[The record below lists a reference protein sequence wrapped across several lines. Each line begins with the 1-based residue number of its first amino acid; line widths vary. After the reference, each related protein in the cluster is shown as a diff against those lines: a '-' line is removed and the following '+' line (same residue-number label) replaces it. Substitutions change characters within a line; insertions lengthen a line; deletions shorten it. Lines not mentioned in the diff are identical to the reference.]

1 MINLGVTDLG
11 AFCKVTELGA
21 SAMAWRRKLRMA
33 LPCVGLD
40 GISAGLQELR
50 WDGVDVIHAFD
61 VDQDLIPALQAL
73 HGRQAVERWNIGPDG
88 NMLLMDVTRW
98 EDVDLIVSGPP
109 CPP

>member
-1 MINLGVTDLG
+1 
-11 AFCKVTELGA
+11 
-21 SAMAWRRKLRMA
+21 MA

-40 GISAGLQELR
+40 AISAGLQELR

-98 EDVDLIVSGPP
+98 EDIDLIVSGPP
-109 CPP
+109 ALLRVALVSAGQRK